1 MTALADPPKRREPRY
16 KNWNK
21 NGKYAHMLYT
31 EALKYLEGYA
41 MALTQSDGH
50 CRHSDH
56 TMIQTNDHNYGGPEY
71 MCIMDRRDMQLLV
84 KHIYIILHHPNQAE
98 DCFHGRENVGWMYG
112 VGGSLEENS
121 PVAKWMRTLGR
132 VNLSEF
138 YEDEGQVP
146 NADVRKYGKLYAQHF
161 SDMVTGSD
169 VMAPG
174 AFPFDI
180 TANGLPN
187 LWACAGWVP
196 MYAWDSE
203 RNKKNFIKTRGAY
216 AYAEVLGHWGL
227 IRIDAINGEEVGAEI
242 GMVNQGIDTFYPF
255 HNHAIPEIYYTIR
268 EPACAEEFNN
278 FAIRE
283 NNPLLMTIEE
293 NEVYRQVEFDGSDPA
308 NDAFWVPT
316 STKKD
321 DLIYFHS
328 NTIHAFHIKG
338 EDCHAKPAEKAIV
351 TVWARSMAHDRRN
364 DYGTTLLCESA
375 AVPDTPA
382 IKDEKWR
389 CDLTHTKWRKRRS
402 AGDTTPV
409 ELDGFN
415 APMV

>member
-1 MTALADPPKRREPRY
+1 M
-16 KNWNK
+16 
-21 NGKYAHMLYT
+21 G
-31 EALKYLEGYA
+31 
-41 MALTQSDGH
+41 
-50 CRHSDH
+50 
-56 TMIQTNDHNYGGPEY
+56 
-71 MCIMDRRDMQLLV
+71 
-84 KHIYIILHHPNQAE
+84 
-98 DCFHGRENVGWMYG
+98 
-112 VGGSLEENS
+112 
-121 PVAKWMRTLGR
+121 
-132 VNLSEF
+132 
-138 YEDEGQVP
+138 
-146 NADVRKYGKLYAQHF
+146 YGKLYAQHF

-216 AYAEVLGHWGL
+216 AY
-227 IRIDAINGEEVGAEI
+227 
-242 GMVNQGIDTFYPF
+242 
-255 HNHAIPEIYYTIR
+255 
-268 EPACAEEFNN
+268 AEEFNN